1 MLRYI
6 YAKELNDYPKL
17 RDSMFR
23 DRAIQFKDRLKWD
36 VMVDE
41 QGYERDEYDAL
52 NPLYVVWIMPNG
64 SHGGSMRVLPTMGRV
79 MVNDHFS
86 DVIGHEIQSE
96 HIWETT
102 RFCLSPDLS
111 EDGVQVSA
119 ALMLA
124 GCQIGVS
131 QKLDSMIAIFDPRM
145 VRVYRRLGWPPKILG
160 SVGEGRDKICAGAWT
175 FDRETL
181 ERMAQQA
188 RIPVVLSQMWYAR
201 SMGTQNSI
209 AA

>member
-6 YAKELNDYPKL
+6 YAEELNDYPKL
-17 RDSMFR
+17 RDTMFR
-23 DRAIQFKDRLKWD
+23 DRATQFKERLKWD
-36 VMVDE
+36 VNVDA

-64 SHGGSMRVLPTMGRV
+64 SHGGSMRVLPTTERV
-79 MVNDHFS
+79 MVNDHFA
-86 DVIGHEIQSE
+86 DVIGHDIQSE

-102 RFCLSPDLS
+102 RFCLSPDLT
-111 EDGVQVSA
+111 EDSVQVSA

-124 GCQIGVS
+124 GCQIGIS
-131 QKLDSMIAIFDPRM
+131 QGLESMIAIFDPRM
-145 VRVYRRLGWPPKILG
+145 VRVYRRLGWPPQILG

-175 FDRETL
+175 FDQQTL

-188 RIPVVLSQMWYAR
+188 RIPVVLSELWYAR
-201 SMGTQNSI
+201 SMGVQNRI

>member
-6 YAKELNDYPKL
+6 YADEMNDYPKL
-17 RDSMFR
+17 RDTMFR
-23 DRAIQFKDRLKWD
+23 DRATQFKERLEWE
-36 VMVDE
+36 VCVDE

-64 SHGGSMRVLPTMGRV
+64 SHGGSMRVLPTTGRV

-86 DVIGHEIQSE
+86 DVIGHEIRSE

-102 RFCLSPDLS
+102 RFCLSPDLT
-111 EDGVQVSA
+111 EDSVQVSA

-124 GCQIGVS
+124 GCQIGIS
-131 QKLDSMIAIFDPRM
+131 QGLESIIAIFDPRM

-160 SVGEGRDKICAGAWT
+160 SVGTGRDKICAGAWT
-175 FDRETL
+175 FDHQTL
-181 ERMAQQA
+181 KRMADQA
-188 RIPVVLSQMWYAR
+188 GIPVVLSELWYAR
-201 SMGTQNSI
+201 SMGVQNCI

>member
-6 YAKELNDYPKL
+6 YAEELNDYPKL
-17 RDSMFR
+17 RDTMFR
-23 DRAIQFKDRLKWD
+23 DRATQFKERLKWD
-36 VMVDE
+36 VNVNV

-52 NPLYVVWIMPNG
+52 NPLYVVWIMPDG
-64 SHGGSMRVLPTMGRV
+64 SHGGSMRVLPTTGRV
-79 MVNDHFS
+79 MVNENFS

-102 RFCLSPDLS
+102 RFCLSPELTEKS
-111 EDGVQVSA
+111 VHVSA

-124 GCQIGVS
+124 GCQIGIS
-131 QKLDSMIAIFDPRM
+131 QGLESMIAIFDPRM
-145 VRVYRRLGWPPKILG
+145 VRVYRRLGWPPQILG
-160 SVGEGRDKICAGAWT
+160 TVGEGRDKICAGAWRL
-175 FDRETL
+175 DQQTL

-188 RIPVVLSQMWYAR
+188 GIPVVLSQMWYAR
-201 SMGTQNSI
+201 SLGAQNSI